1 MSNEKSGLPA
11 AFFDY
16 RPLCFLKRKT
26 RFRPTLFASYI

>member
-1 MSNEKSGLPA
+1 MKKA
-11 AFFDY
+11 AFQPLFFDY